1 MRRLASYAAEAL
13 EEIWRNRMRS
23 LLTIVGMIVGTA
35 SIIAVIGTSRA
46 AQAGIAAT
54 LGGLTDAGIFVAVD
68 PQGDDPNASR
78 MQFRDA
84 RAIVE
89 RNPELIKQ
97 VYPFYDRSFRLDAN
111 GVSYDTIAVS
121 GSGDEAQRQPLSAG
135 RWIDDGDVLAGAHLC
150 LISQDLADRFFHSH
164 DVIGREIRVRGSRFR
179 IIGVYARGANALSS
193 TLAGSEYVVIP
204 YTTFAQLAP
213 GPVDLLKYYPR
224 PGVAS
229 QDASSAVL
237 HTLKRLHG
245 THAQYQVL
253 DNRSLIESFDRTV
266 GVIANGLAAVGAISL
281 LVAGIGIMNVMLVA
295 VTERTHEI
303 GLRKSIGASSRD
315 ITQQFL
321 LEALFLSAMGGFIG
335 SVLGLV
341 VTVAS
346 YAAIQRYI
354 GPASVPYATIAVL
367 AIAFSGSIGLIFG
380 TYPALRAGKLDPA
393 AALRA

>member
-1 MRRLASYAAEAL
+1 
-13 EEIWRNRMRS
+13 
-23 LLTIVGMIVGTA
+23 
-35 SIIAVIGTSRA
+35 A

-193 TLAGSEYVVIP
+193 TLAG
-204 YTTFAQLAP
+204 
-213 GPVDLLKYYPR
+213 
-224 PGVAS
+224 
-229 QDASSAVL
+229 
-237 HTLKRLHG
+237 
-245 THAQYQVL
+245 
-253 DNRSLIESFDRTV
+253 
-266 GVIANGLAAVGAISL
+266 
-281 LVAGIGIMNVMLVA
+281 
-295 VTERTHEI
+295 
-303 GLRKSIGASSRD
+303 
-315 ITQQFL
+315 
-321 LEALFLSAMGGFIG
+321 
-335 SVLGLV
+335 
-341 VTVAS
+341 
-346 YAAIQRYI
+346 
-354 GPASVPYATIAVL
+354 
-367 AIAFSGSIGLIFG
+367 
-380 TYPALRAGKLDPA
+380 
-393 AALRA
+393 